1 MSADHKLASVELDAA
16 TLPAATAEIEHER
29 RVAIFDL
36 VEKNSFE
43 PVGAEGGPYRLKLSL
58 QDNRLVFDID
68 GENFTRT
75 YAISLT
81 PLKGVI
87 KRLSD
92 DLRQLLRGS
101 ARILGQPDRIGRYGP
116 TRPSQRRG
124 RAAEDAVGRQDRGR
138 SRNVAAPVYIA
149 LRPLPS
155 RLTSTISA
163 FSGIRP
169 VHSAPRARPAWGRTY
184 TQRA

>member
-68 GENFTRT
+68 GDNFTRT

-87 KRLSD
+87 KDYLMICDSYYET
-92 DLRQLLRGS
+92 LRGS
-101 ARILGQPDRIGRYGP
+101 SA
-116 TRPSQRRG
+116 SQIESVDMGRRG
-124 RAAEDAVGRQDRGR
+124 LHNEGAEQLKTRLDGKIVVDHETSRRLFTLLCALYRRG
-138 SRNVAAPVYIA
+138 
-149 LRPLPS
+149 
-155 RLTSTISA
+155 
-163 FSGIRP
+163 
-169 VHSAPRARPAWGRTY
+169 
-184 TQRA
+184 

>member
-81 PLKGVI
+81 PLKRVVKDYLLI
-87 KRLSD
+87 CDSYYEA
-92 DLRQLLRGS
+92 LRGS
-101 ARILGQPDRIGRYGP
+101 SA
-116 TRPSQRRG
+116 SQIESVDMGRRG
-124 RAAEDAVGRQDRGR
+124 LHNEGAEQLKTRLDGKIVVDHETSRRLFTLLCALYRRG
-138 SRNVAAPVYIA
+138 
-149 LRPLPS
+149 
-155 RLTSTISA
+155 
-163 FSGIRP
+163 
-169 VHSAPRARPAWGRTY
+169 
-184 TQRA
+184 

>member
-68 GENFTRT
+68 GDNFTRT

-81 PLKGVI
+81 PLKGVLKDYLLI
-87 KRLSD
+87 CDSYYEA
-92 DLRQLLRGS
+92 LRGS
-101 ARILGQPDRIGRYGP
+101 S
-116 TRPSQRRG
+116 PSQIESVDMGRRG
-124 RAAEDAVGRQDRGR
+124 LHNEGAEQ
-138 SRNVAAPVYIA
+138 
-149 LRPLPS
+149 LES
-155 RLTSTISA
+155 RLEGKIAVDHET
-163 FSGIRP
+163 
-169 VHSAPRARPAWGRTY
+169 ARRLFTLLCALYRRG
-184 TQRA
+184 

>member
-1 MSADHKLASVELDAA
+1 MSADRKLASVELDAA

-87 KRLSD
+87 KDYLMICDSYYEA
-92 DLRQLLRGS
+92 LRGS
-101 ARILGQPDRIGRYGP
+101 SA
-116 TRPSQRRG
+116 SQIETVDKGRRG
-124 RAAEDAVGRQDRGR
+124 LHNEGAEQLKTRLDGKIVVDHETSRRLFTLLCALYRRG
-138 SRNVAAPVYIA
+138 
-149 LRPLPS
+149 
-155 RLTSTISA
+155 
-163 FSGIRP
+163 
-169 VHSAPRARPAWGRTY
+169 
-184 TQRA
+184 